1 MSEKGTIVATGVSS
15 PLSAPDPAQLDD
27 FYRRYFLP
35 LVRRAT
41 WKHRLEKEDARDI
54 VQEAFLI
61 ALVKLDPQR
70 NPKAWLIQ
78 VVDHLSVNFQRKV
91 IRRAKLVSRWS
102 PADAGLAAKELTR
115 EGVEVD
121 ESRLAAL
128 PFRLPVQWVNRPHLD
143 FRGYAGTVAS
153 GSVARKCPASPDS

>member
-1 MSEKGTIVATGVSS
+1 MSGKGEGRSMGVSTS
-15 PLSAPDPAQLDD
+15 SAPLMSDHGRFDE

-41 WKHRLEKEDARDI
+41 WKHRLEKEDARDV
-54 VQEAFLI
+54 VQEAFLV

-78 VVDHLSVNFQRKV
+78 VVDHLSINFQRKV

-102 PADAGLAAKELTR
+102 PTEAGIATSTR
-115 EGVEVD
+115 LGEGPEPYD
-121 ESRLAAL
+121 EST
-128 PFRLPVQWVNRPHLD
+128 D
-143 FRGYAGTVAS
+143 
-153 GSVARKCPASPDS
+153 CPGGDY

>member
-1 MSEKGTIVATGVSS
+1 MSGKRKALAAGLNTS
-15 PLSAPDPAQLDD
+15 SAPDPAQIED
-27 FYRRYFLP
+27 FYKRYFLP

-41 WKHRLEKEDARDI
+41 WKHRLEKEDARDV

-61 ALVKLDPQR
+61 ALGKLDPQR

-102 PADAGLAAKELTR
+102 PADAGAAMA
-115 EGVEVD
+115 EGNHFD
-121 ESRLAAL
+121 EETYDSRGG
-128 PFRLPVQWVNRPHLD
+128 D
-143 FRGYAGTVAS
+143 
-153 GSVARKCPASPDS
+153 D

>member
-1 MSEKGTIVATGVSS
+1 MNGKGKGAAAGASASVST
-15 PLSAPDPAQLDD
+15 PMLSDPARFDE

-41 WKHRLEKEDARDI
+41 WKHRLEKEDARDV
-54 VQEAFLI
+54 VQEAFMV

-78 VVDHLSVNFQRKV
+78 VVDHLSINFQRKV

-102 PADAGLAAKELTR
+102 PADAGMA
-115 EGVEVD
+115 EGDRVGEGPERYD
-121 ESRLAAL
+121 EI
-128 PFRLPVQWVNRPHLD
+128 ND
-143 FRGYAGTVAS
+143 FTGGDY
-153 GSVARKCPASPDS
+153 

>member
-1 MSEKGTIVATGVSS
+1 MPS
-15 PLSAPDPAQLDD
+15 PPVPDPALLDD

-41 WKHRLEKEDARDI
+41 WKHRLEKEDARDV

-78 VVDHLSVNFQRKV
+78 VVDHLSVNFQRKA

-102 PADAGLAAKELTR
+102 PVDAGIAQSERAR
-115 EGVEVD
+115 EGEEMSEGGND
-121 ESRLAAL
+121 
-128 PFRLPVQWVNRPHLD
+128 P
-143 FRGYAGTVAS
+143 S
-153 GSVARKCPASPDS
+153 GGEY